1 MYECGWVCTHA
12 MVCVC
17 RGKGNLRE
25 SILSYQL
32 GQDSELRLGSKALY
46 PLSYL
51 GGWLSVSNF

>member
-1 MYECGWVCTHA
+1 MHTCYG
-12 MVCVC
+12 VCVC